1 MQGGLVTLILELIYL
16 SMFKYEIYF
25 ELAAYADTDSFRL
38 YKDSLSDKAD
48 VVINALFRA
57 LRQMAQKTLVAHK

>member
-1 MQGGLVTLILELIYL
+1 
-16 SMFKYEIYF
+16 MFKYEIYF